1 MIDQL
6 ATLFCKMSKAERVTA
21 LNVLAHILPTTGVNF
36 DKTEEES
43 IEHTIDMLQKAL
55 ILHEYTGPS
64 QEELMKHVALLNLS
78 EIAEEVDEPSY
89 VDPDRDQTRVKK
101 KEEVTE
107 PNFEPAE

>member
-1 MIDQL
+1 MIDQI

-89 VDPDRDQTRVKK
+89 VDPDREISPKK
-101 KEEVTE
+101 TTE
-107 PNFEPAE
+107 LVPEPDFEIAK

>member
-1 MIDQL
+1 MIDQI

-36 DKTEEES
+36 EKTEEES
-43 IEHTIDMLQKAL
+43 LEHTIEMLQKAL

-64 QEELMKHVALLNLS
+64 QEDLMKHVALLNIN
-78 EIAEEVDEPSY
+78 EIAEQVDEPSY
-89 VDPDRDQTRVKK
+89 VDPDRDQKPVKK